1 MKIRS
6 LLLAALV
13 GLSSTIAVAQTAAID
28 AATQQQLDN
37 AIAQGNTA
45 QIAQIAAANPQAAV
59 TIAQRVAN
67 AAQAAVATNPVAAAT
82 LAAAA
87 TTIVTQ
93 PAVTAAVS
101 SNAAVATAVGNVA
114 STATAVVAAPSVK
127 AAVTSSPAVAAA
139 VNTVTSNASQV
150 ATNPSVAAANPGAVT
165 NITNNIANSNTSSS
179 SNLVVGDRGNPTNQI
194 DADAVSGGGGSE

>member
-6 LLLAALV
+6 LLLATLV
-13 GLSSTIAVAQTAAID
+13 GLSSTIAFAQTAALD

-45 QIAQIAAANPQAAV
+45 QIAQIASANPQAAV
-59 TIAQRVAN
+59 TVAQRVAN

-87 TTIVTQ
+87 STIVTS

-101 SNAAVATAVGNVA
+101 SNAA
-114 STATAVVAAPSVK
+114 TATAVANVAATATAVIAAPAVK
-127 AAVTSSPAVAAA
+127 AAVATSPAVAAA
-139 VNTVTSNASQV
+139 VNTVTANASSV
-150 ATNPSVAAANPGAVT
+150 ATNPAVQAAAPSVVQT
-165 NITNNIANSNTSSS
+165 ITSNIGSATRAGGSP
-179 SNLVVGDRGNPTNQI
+179 VVGDRSPINQL
-194 DADAVSGGGGSE
+194 DPDNVSAGGGS